1 MFLFAGIVV
10 VVVVVAAVPM
20 EFEFEL
26 YFTTTILY
34 HVMYSAFMMGQINIG
49 VKDNESIIQTGR
61 VTA

>member
-1 MFLFAGIVV
+1 MFRATILFAGI
-10 VVVVVAAVPM
+10 VVAAVPM

-34 HVMYSAFMMGQINIG
+34 HVMYTAFMMGQINIG